1 MPRPGYDSVLL
12 VTGYPS
18 LPARRMIEQIITTEP
33 RSLVYTLKTPE
44 PPEALETPLDAPAPE
59 LSLSAEQ
66 RARVVFLEGTPHAMD
81 LGLSGAEF
89 RQLAREVDRVHHLA
103 HVGSSAVDRRTAH
116 TINVVGA
123 AEILEFSRAASHLK
137 CLVFHSTAHVSGDRT
152 GVVYEE
158 DLDRGQSFRS
168 DADET
173 RMRAAVLVDT
183 GFGGPP
189 PNSPEAKRM
198 MEQQVRNIPTG
209 DRAARVYPT
218 EEAALARFRFM
229 PPQVAGNLFIADFIA
244 RRSLK
249 RAPLPDGGGEGW
261 TWRFDPAMWNKLDR
275 TVMMGMTAEGP
286 PKVTV
291 PLVHIYGDRSVV
303 KSRISDDRPS
313 PLPRDMLEIAIPDSA
328 HHIMVD
334 QPLALIA
341 ALRGLLARWPG

>member
-1 MPRPGYDSVLL
+1 VARA
-12 VTGYPS
+12 TGLYEAGKPIYIGHS
-18 LPARRMIEQIITTEP
+18 FGGSQVFFAAAAH
-33 RSLVYTLKTPE
+33 PE
-44 PPEALETPLDAPAPE
+44 
-59 LSLSAEQ
+59 
-66 RARVVFLEGTPHAMD
+66 
-81 LGLSGAEF
+81 
-89 RQLAREVDRVHHLA
+89 
-103 HVGSSAVDRRTAH
+103 
-116 TINVVGA
+116 
-123 AEILEFSRAASHLK
+123 
-137 CLVFHSTAHVSGDRT
+137 
-152 GVVYEE
+152 
-158 DLDRGQSFRS
+158 
-168 DADET
+168 

-189 PNSPEAKRM
+189 PDSPEGKRM
-198 MEQQVRNIPTG
+198 LEQQARNIPTA

-261 TWRFDPAMWNKLDR
+261 TWRFDPGMWAKLDR
-275 TVMMGMTAEGP
+275 SVMMGMTADGP
-286 PKVTV
+286 PKVTI

-313 PLPRDMLEIAIPDSA
+313 PLPKDMLEIAIPDSA

-341 ALRGLLARWPG
+341 ALRGLLSAWPGKS

>member
-1 MPRPGYDSVLL
+1 ATGLYDGGVLPIYIGHSFGGSQ
-12 VTGYPS
+12 VFF
-18 LPARRMIEQIITTEP
+18 AAAAH
-33 RSLVYTLKTPE
+33 PE
-44 PPEALETPLDAPAPE
+44 
-59 LSLSAEQ
+59 
-66 RARVVFLEGTPHAMD
+66 
-81 LGLSGAEF
+81 
-89 RQLAREVDRVHHLA
+89 
-103 HVGSSAVDRRTAH
+103 
-116 TINVVGA
+116 
-123 AEILEFSRAASHLK
+123 
-137 CLVFHSTAHVSGDRT
+137 
-152 GVVYEE
+152 
-158 DLDRGQSFRS
+158 
-168 DADET
+168 

-189 PNSPEAKRM
+189 PDSPEAKRM
-198 MEQQVRNIPTG
+198 QEQQVRNIPTG

-249 RAPLPDGGGEGW
+249 RAPLPEGGGEGW

-275 TVMMGMTAEGP
+275 SVMMGMTAEGP

-313 PLPRDMLEIAIPDSA
+313 PLPKDMLEIAIPDSA